1 MCVLYTVFPL
11 QFYQHP
17 SYVQRSF
24 SARKIVENN
33 ECRTSNHRAQHEAKK
48 EHLNINGKVSSHS
61 FSTESKKSVKVT
73 REYWSFREDILL
85 QQSKYIF
92 SGKVSISSLAK

>member
-1 MCVLYTVFPL
+1 MCVLYTVFPQ

-17 SYVQRSF
+17 SYVQHSF

-48 EHLNINGKVSSHS
+48 GGI
-61 FSTESKKSVKVT
+61 
-73 REYWSFREDILL
+73 
-85 QQSKYIF
+85 
-92 SGKVSISSLAK
+92 